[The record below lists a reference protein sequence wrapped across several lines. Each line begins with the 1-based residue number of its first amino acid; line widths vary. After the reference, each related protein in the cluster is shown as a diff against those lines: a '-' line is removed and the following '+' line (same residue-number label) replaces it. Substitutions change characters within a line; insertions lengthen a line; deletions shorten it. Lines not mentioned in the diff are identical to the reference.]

1 MPSDIRENN
10 HFYIAGYGT
19 QESSL
24 KELVNRLK
32 LNRQVHFLGNLPNLS
47 LIEEDRSKKILI
59 MASTQEGLPTAIAEA
74 LSVGVPV
81 ITTNPG
87 DIGLVIKSNYN
98 GFIFPLDFEDKDYV
112 NAILKVLQDYDRF
125 SSSALESSTVF
136 DAKVITDNMVK
147 DIQCIL
153 DINP

>member
-1 MPSDIRENN
+1 
-10 HFYIAGYGT
+10 
-19 QESSL
+19 
-24 KELVNRLK
+24 
-32 LNRQVHFLGNLPNLS
+32 
-47 LIEEDRSKKILI
+47 